1 MREVF
6 AHTRNAGVA
15 GSERGRAVRALHYT
29 VLELHADFALPF
41 QRRHSLNLHSNGV
54 GARAVP
60 VLRGQR
66 RPNFLPRRLE
76 HPQLNRPHTYAVAT
90 VVRREIVRVVH
101 AKGRTPRAKEGAREG
116 NRETSQEIERASTK
130 NGGGT
135 LKNVCREVRSAP
147 ALSATSHG

>member
-29 VLELHADFALPF
+29 VLELHADFALPI
-41 QRRHSLNLHSNGV
+41 QQRHSLNLHSNGV

-90 VVRREIVRVVH
+90 VVRKEIVRVVH

-116 NRETSQEIERASTK
+116 NRETS
-130 NGGGT
+130 
-135 LKNVCREVRSAP
+135 
-147 ALSATSHG
+147 